1 MRKKNRLYEAALKQ
15 PGEHYKK
22 IPRIYGASDES
33 KVVEYLRREFG
44 DKQDFKIRL
53 INRER

>member
-1 MRKKNRLYEAALKQ
+1 MRTKNRLYEAELKQ

-22 IPRIYGASDES
+22 IPRLYGASNEQ
-33 KVVEYLRREFG
+33 KVVEYLRHEFG

-53 INRER
+53 INKER